1 MFGKAKRNKPA
12 SSDGPAD
19 EKDLGGPTLVFEK
32 EGRILFEVSALS
44 LAKRPITIG
53 RSKECDWCTAGIDGS
68 ISSRHAELYRKRGS
82 VWIRDLDSR
91 NGIFA
96 KGERIKECRISI
108 GDAVLVGAC
117 KVSLEPP
124 RKTDAASKSA
134 HHRLEQL
141 NGPNSGRT
149 LEIVNEED
157 LIIGSDPTNGIFV
170 ADTLVSRK
178 HAKLSFRKD
187 GCWISDLGSRNGT
200 FVNGVAVTK
209 ERLLRDGD
217 VVAVA
222 YVEFRFYDKDV
233 AHVEAHVGR
242 KLLVATATAAFGIF
256 GFSFWNM
263 MRPEAGRLLYK
274 AEKQTA
280 EWTPKSSGADFERA
294 FATLA
299 DAAVARAAEKH
310 ATALAEQKSRMESW
324 TNTIAGWQ
332 DVQKLLQGK
341 KWVSARKKF
350 HSLVSWTWPS
360 QTAAQA
366 HHEADSVQVLVN
378 AFLDCRSDIRSEEFQ
393 PNAIAARFRAAASAL
408 ESALNGAPAAEERKY
423 IKPLREEANEL
434 LGEFRHALE
443 VLDSIP
449 AVAES
454 LRTSGRQPPAPDAAT
469 EALARLKAILD
480 DEKRHEQERQK
491 EAKER
496 ELPQPYFSPLVSGR
510 IAATLEPLKALAAG
524 ERQVA
529 ANVDAIAATKWDAV
543 KRNLVFP
550 ERSVTDVDSAYQR
563 YRDWLI
569 AENAQFCGTDQNPF
583 AGVDSVFKTALKSLE
598 GRGFG
603 PDVSGMPPSLALLL
617 RQDTIAAVLRFVDP
631 DKDPMPD
638 ASDSSP
644 VCAYD
649 RFVGLKAFA
658 EFLEVLSEASQSV
671 NAGDMVDYGTI
682 QAAVNGY
689 VSATDRLPWRPM
701 VAEVR
706 EMLGHLRSF
715 LKRPDEKVSAHPDLS
730 YSGPMLAQ
738 PARVVVDARP
748 AREPNRCAE
757 ALSNAAVAMRRI
769 DDWKSEDLADAAE
782 KDGSERS
789 AIFAD
794 GVALIMAD
802 PRELA
807 SPAMRRRA
815 TEVGARVRKLKREL
829 KEIERKAETVDP
841 VVVRREI
848 VSKGIPAMSP
858 PFVGAWRY
866 LRKQKGVAR

>member
-1 MFGKAKRNKPA
+1 MEAKRSPDSA
-12 SSDGPAD
+12 
-19 EKDLGGPTLVFEK
+19 EKNDPREDGGPTLVFEK
-32 EGRILFEVSALS
+32 EGHIVFETPASS
-44 LAKRPITIG
+44 LAKHPITIG
-53 RSKECDWCTAGIDGS
+53 RDKECDWCTAGIDGS
-68 ISSRHAELYRKRGS
+68 ISSRHAEIYRRHGA
-82 VWIRDLDSR
+82 VRIRDLGSR

-96 KGERIKECRISI
+96 KGERVKECRVTI
-108 GDAVLVGAC
+108 GDPILIGAC
-117 KVSLEPP
+117 KLSLEPP
-124 RKTDAASKSA
+124 RKAGGSLKSE

-141 NGPNSGRT
+141 NGPNAGRV
-149 LEIVNEED
+149 LEIVEEKD
-157 LIIGSDPTNGIFV
+157 IVIGSDPASGIFI

-178 HAKLSFRKD
+178 HAKLSFKKNE
-187 GCWISDLGSRNGT
+187 CWLSDLGSRNGT
-200 FVNGVAVTK
+200 SVNGVAVTK

-217 VVAVA
+217 VISVA

-233 AHVEAHVGR
+233 AHVDAHVG
-242 KLLVATATAAFGIF
+242 KTLFIAAATVGFGML
-256 GFSFWNM
+256 GYSFWNL

-274 AEKQTA
+274 AETA
-280 EWTPKSSGADFERA
+280 ASSWTPKSQPEDFARA
-294 FATLA
+294 FAYL
-299 DAAVARAAEKH
+299 DEAAVARAADKH

-332 DVQKLLQGK
+332 DVQKLLQEK

-393 PNAIAARFRAAASAL
+393 PNAIVARFKNDADAL
-408 ESALNGAPAAEERKY
+408 EKALSEAPSEERKY
-423 IKPLREEANEL
+423 IMPLRGETEDL

-469 EALARLKAILD
+469 MALARLKAILD
-480 DEKRHEQERQK
+480 DEKRHEQERQA
-491 EAKER
+491 EALKR
-496 ELPQPYFSPLVSGR
+496 ELPQPYFSPLVSVR
-510 IAATLEPLKALAAG
+510 IAAALAPLEALASG
-524 ERQVA
+524 ERQIA
-529 ANVDAIAATKWDAV
+529 ANVDAIAATDWNAV

-550 ERSVTDVDSAYQR
+550 ERSVTDVDSAYQH

-569 AENAQFCGTDQNPF
+569 AKNAQFCGTDQNPF

-603 PDVSGMPPSLALLL
+603 SDVSGMPPSLALLL
-617 RQDTIAAVLRFVDP
+617 RKDTIAAVLRFVDP

-682 QAAVNGY
+682 QSAVNNY
-689 VSATDRLPWRPM
+689 ASATDRLPWRPL
-701 VAEVR
+701 VAEAR
-706 EMLGHLRSF
+706 RLQGHLRSF
-715 LKRPDEKVSAHPDLS
+715 LKRPDEVVSMHPDS
-730 YSGPMLAQ
+730 MYSGPILAT
-738 PARVVVDARP
+738 PARIIVDARP
-748 AREPNRCAE
+748 KKGRNRCAE
-757 ALSNAAVAMRRI
+757 ALSNASIIMREI
-769 DDWKSEDLADAAE
+769 DDWKNEDLQDAIE
-782 KDGSERS
+782 SDGSSRAS
-789 AIFAD
+789 ILAD

-807 SPAMRRRA
+807 APAMRRRA

-829 KEIERKAETVDP
+829 KEIERKAEAEEP
-841 VVVRREI
+841 LAVRREI

-866 LRKQKGVAR
+866 LRKQSEVAE